1 METDILPFDDE
12 NFEKFDIP
20 GGDSPEDILAASN
33 LRQVILESFSNLPQD
48 IRTAISL
55 REFEGLTYQEI
66 SEVTG
71 CPIGTVRSRI
81 FRGREE
87 IQEKIAPL
95 ISHLKKEK
103 TNRERRI

>member
-1 METDILPFDDE
+1 MLFR
-12 NFEKFDIP
+12 
-20 GGDSPEDILAASN
+20 SN
-33 LRQVILESFSNLPQD
+33 LRQAILESLSNLPQD

-87 IQEKIAPL
+87 IQGKIAPL
-95 ISHLKKEK
+95 ISHLKKQKKKFNYYLFSKRKNKKFIEL
-103 TNRERRI
+103 